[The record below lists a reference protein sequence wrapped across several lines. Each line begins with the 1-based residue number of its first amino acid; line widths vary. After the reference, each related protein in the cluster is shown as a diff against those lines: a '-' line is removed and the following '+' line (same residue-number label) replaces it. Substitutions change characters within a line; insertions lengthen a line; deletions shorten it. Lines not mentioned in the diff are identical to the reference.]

1 MERPDARHRTMW
13 QCRARHFAWRPPI
26 PIPQL
31 SSRACMQYGSIT
43 STIPAL
49 ALYPGRPPATAD
61 DGGWWKGQASRLAS
75 SRLLPGTGAA
85 LGWVG
90 FTNSPSL
97 TIKQRA
103 YRILL
108 PFHEVPSQIERN
120 CANEIMHLHIIL
132 HVPVTLSVCIQKLL
146 YHIFKLFCFPLLSTV
161 KHTEIIF
168 ANSILRDF
176 CTNKHTSSD
185 NEGVLLL

>member
-1 MERPDARHRTMW
+1 MW

-31 SSRACMQYGSIT
+31 SSRACPQYGSIT

-49 ALYPGRPPATAD
+49 ALYPGRLPATDD

-97 TIKQRA
+97 TTKHRA
-103 YRILL
+103 YRIPL

-120 CANEIMHLHIIL
+120 CANEIMHLHTIL
-132 HVPVTLSVCIQKLL
+132 HVPMALNENT
-146 YHIFKLFCFPLLSTV
+146 FKLFCFLLLSTV
-161 KHTEIIF
+161 KLTEIIF
-168 ANSILRDF
+168 FNSILRDF
-176 CTNKHTSSD
+176 CTNKHTSAD
-185 NEGVLLL
+185 NEGVSLL

>member
-1 MERPDARHRTMW
+1 MW

-31 SSRACMQYGSIT
+31 SSRACLQYGSIT

-49 ALYPGRPPATAD
+49 ALYPGRLPATAD

-97 TIKQRA
+97 TIKHRV
-103 YRILL
+103 YRIPL

-120 CANEIMHLHIIL
+120 SANEIMHLQFYTSRWRSL
-132 HVPVTLSVCIQKLL
+132 FAFKNSYNTPLSYFTFRYSV
-146 YHIFKLFCFPLLSTV
+146 
-161 KHTEIIF
+161 
-168 ANSILRDF
+168 R
-176 CTNKHTSSD
+176 
-185 NEGVLLL
+185 